1 MNHLYSNYVPPKL
14 TKLARGGYDT
24 LDPVGSPEY
33 IKQQQQYNSKKPAAV
48 VPTSEYVRR
57 AVKPVVNNPVVK
69 EVIDSKYDIPVAAMQ
84 AGTTA
89 STLVPGTQPVTVPAA
104 MGANAFGAVRGGLQM
119 LNSWANGTYDSNQN
133 PGANTQLA
141 TDTVSN
147 VIASVPGGRFLKNAP
162 ELLKP
167 AYDTAIEMI
176 KRPGSLSTSII
187 GSNMANEQNTSQQPT
202 KAPVAPQQ
210 NTAPMAQQP
219 SQSPTASD
227 TQTTQQNIKTNSY
240 RPKYSPPK
248 FNKLAEQEQYLTQ
261 ADYDPAM
268 TLMQPGDNY
277 KDFIRNNIKSQL
289 EIGRRRGAFGGT
301 ILGAVAGGLA
311 GHKLLQDNESL
322 GKYSPYAGGALGAVL
337 GAGLGNLAGR
347 PIGVLSQVPEIPA
360 TVLQS
365 MPVVQDAYR
374 KLTQPIFPD
383 YMDPNTYI

>member
-1 MNHLYSNYVPPKL
+1 MSRLYSKYQPPKL
-14 TKLARGGYDT
+14 TKLANRGYDT
-24 LDPVGSPEY
+24 LDPVGSPEHV
-33 IKQQQQYNSKKPAAV
+33 KQQQEYNAKGPAPT
-48 VPTSEYVRR
+48 VPMSEYARR
-57 AVKPVVNNPVVK
+57 ATRLAVNNPVVK
-69 EVIDSKYDIPVAAMQ
+69 EVIDSKHDIPVAALQ
-84 AGTTA
+84 AATTA
-89 STLVPGTQPVTVPAA
+89 STLVPAGQPVTVPVAA
-104 MGANAFGAVRGGLQM
+104 GVNALAAARGGLQM
-119 LNSWANGTYDSNQN
+119 LNSWANGTYDSNKN

-141 TDTVSN
+141 TDATSN
-147 VIASVPGGRFLKNAP
+147 VIANVPGGRFLKNAP

-167 AYDTAIEMI
+167 AYNTAVEMI
-176 KRPGSLSTSII
+176 KRPGALGTSVI
-187 GSNMANEQNTSQQPT
+187 GSGIANQQTTEVTAPQPT
-202 KAPVAPQQ
+202 QAPVAQKPI
-210 NTAPMAQQP
+210 P
-219 SQSPTASD
+219 SPIASN
-227 TQTTQQNIKTNSY
+227 TQTTQQIKTNSY
-240 RPKYSPPK
+240 RPNYVPPK
-248 FNKLAEQEQYLTQ
+248 KHYKLAEQEQYLTQ

-311 GHKLLQDNESL
+311 GHKLLEDNESL